1 MTAPAGTSLAACRAH
16 FVARTLH
23 LAALDAQLRTQH
35 SPDSDSPHT
44 VCTPEDLLPR
54 AIGWMLREHGPRC
67 FHRRLSARDAE
78 ALTRALRMVA
88 GTPSTGC
95 CGDRRAD
102 EGCYECG
109 ALSAGTR
116 SEDPALL
123 FDFAL
128 TVLGWAAPGG
138 DESAPAQ

>member
-54 AIGWMLREHGPRC
+54 ALGWTLREHGPRC
-67 FHRRLSARDAE
+67 FHHRLRARDAE
-78 ALTRALRMVA
+78 ALTRALRTVA
-88 GTPSTGC
+88 GTPPTGC
-95 CGDRRAD
+95 CGVPRAD
-102 EGCYECG
+102 EGCYDCV
-109 ALSAGTR
+109 ALLATTG